1 MGIRTDT
8 RAIVRT
14 ALADR
19 IDMLGRE
26 LSHLTHA
33 RIAFAVDDIRRE
45 AHRSRFET
53 LALLASGLERAMATS
68 GGTTIVL
75 PYLEAMSAALACEEV
90 TVPPAHQAALL
101 ASVGIRLHG

>member
-1 MGIRTDT
+1 
-8 RAIVRT
+8 
-14 ALADR
+14 
-19 IDMLGRE
+19 
-26 LSHLTHA
+26 
-33 RIAFAVDDIRRE
+33 
-45 AHRSRFET
+45 
-53 LALLASGLERAMATS
+53 MATS